1 MKKIIALFAALGFLT
16 IFAPVAQAA
25 TPVIR
30 IIDKP
35 HTNFDGTF
43 RDNKLAQ
50 SLLPDGALGKIV
62 YNAVD
67 TDKTWVIDPA
77 LMVEIADM
85 ADGYTFND
93 NEDFAGQSA
102 AKSFIFRL
110 TFATY
115 KNRIIALPYGNPD
128 QKLLKSMAPAELR
141 FYSQYGAEK
150 LSQILSREVDSENG
164 WGRGNSRLY
173 GDIRS
178 QYQSDRK
185 LLTGLSTISAA
196 EEITDLRASL
206 GRVLSPELTKKER
219 NYYSYQAKK
228 AVALTSSK
236 LRVVSGRYQIT
247 SDNAKLP
254 ITLVNSFDTA
264 AVVNVSLIPLNSR
277 IQIMGI
283 TEVTIAPKSRQQ
295 LLVPVTVIAPGSTL
309 VLAQFLNFDGDLVG
323 EVSKLNLSATIIDSR
338 VAWFTTGAAI
348 LLFIGA
354 FAQSIR
360 RIRRGRK

>member
-1 MKKIIALFAALGFLT
+1 MKKLVTLLAVIGFSSLFT
-16 IFAPVAQAA
+16 PVADAA

-62 YNAVD
+62 YNATD
-67 TDKTWVIDPA
+67 TNKTWIIDPA

-93 NEDFAGQSA
+93 NEDLAGQSA

-115 KNRIIALPYGNPD
+115 KNQVIALPFGNPD
-128 QKLLKSMAPAELR
+128 QKLLKSMAPSELR

-150 LSQILSREVDSENG
+150 LAEILSRPVKSENG
-164 WGRGNSRLY
+164 WGRGSTRLY

-185 LLTGLSTISAA
+185 LLTGLTTISAA
-196 EEITDLRASL
+196 QEIEDLRAQL
-206 GRVLSPELTKKER
+206 GRILSPMLNQKER

-228 AVALTSSK
+228 AVELTSSK

-247 SDNAKLP
+247 SDNVKLP

-283 TEVTIAPKSRQQ
+283 TEVTIAAKSRQQ
-295 LLVPVTVIAPGSTL
+295 LLIPVTVIAPGSTL
-309 VLAQFLNFDGDLVG
+309 VLAQFMNFKGDLVG
-323 EVSKLNLSATIIDSR
+323 SVSKLNLSATIIDSR

-348 LLFIGA
+348 LLFFGA
-354 FAQSIR
+354 VAQSIR
-360 RIRRGRK
+360 RIRKGRR